1 MKVIICGAGQVG
13 FNIARHLASEQ
24 HDVTVIDRSHE
35 LIAKIQSSLDV
46 QALVGYASHPDL
58 LEQAGAR
65 DADMII
71 AVTLFDEVNM
81 VACQVAHSL
90 FGVPKKIARV
100 RAQNYLHSMWQDLF
114 SRDHMPIDVIISPE
128 IEVAQAVIRRLE
140 VPGAFDMVS
149 FCDGLVRAV
158 GVRLTEDCPVV
169 DTPLRQLTELFP
181 DLNIIVTS
189 IMRDGKLIIPSSDDQ
204 LLVGDNIYFVSEK
217 SHVERALSVF
227 GRDEEEARRVVI
239 VGGGNVGSYIAKN
252 LIKNNSK
259 IQVKII
265 EMNEEN
271 AKKNARDIP
280 NAIIL
285 KGDALDVDIQKEANV
300 KSAETIISVTNDD
313 KVNILSSLLAK
324 QAGCRRAITLINNHN
339 FGPMTY
345 SVGIDAF
352 VDPRQTTVSSILQH
366 MRRGRIRSLQNLAGG
381 AAEVLEAIALETS
394 PLVGKPLRDIR
405 LPAGIIIGS
414 VVRNG
419 EVIVPRGGTIIKPDD
434 IIVVFT
440 RLEMIKKVEDLF
452 SVRLEYF

>member
-24 HDVTVIDRSHE
+24 HDVTVIDRSPE

-46 QALVGYASHPDL
+46 QAIVGYASHPDL
-58 LEQAGAR
+58 LERAGAR

-81 VACQVAHSL
+81 MACQVAHSL
-90 FGVPKKIARV
+90 FDVPKKIARV
-100 RAQNYLHSMWQDLF
+100 RAQNYLKPMWQDLF

-128 IEVAQAVIRRLE
+128 LEVAEAVLRRLE
-140 VPGAFDMVS
+140 VPGAFDMVP
-149 FCDGLVRAV
+149 FCDDLVRAV
-158 GVRLTEDCPVV
+158 GVRLREDCPVV

-181 DLNIIVTS
+181 DLNIVVTS
-189 IMRDGKLIIPSSDDQ
+189 IIRDGKLIIPSSDDQ
-204 LLVGDNIYFVSEK
+204 LLVGDNIYFVAEK
-217 SHVERALSVF
+217 CHVERALSVF
-227 GRDEEEARRVVI
+227 GRDEEEARKIVI
-239 VGGGNVGSYIAKN
+239 VGGGNVGAYIAKR
-252 LIKNNSK
+252 LINNDSK

-265 EMNEEN
+265 EFNSDRAN
-271 AKKNARDIP
+271 AIAKDIP
-280 NAIIL
+280 NAIVL
-285 KGDALDVDIQKEANV
+285 NGDALDVDIQKEANV
-300 KSAETIISVTNDD
+300 KTAGTIISVTNDD

-324 QAGCRRAITLINNHN
+324 QAGCKRAITLINNHT
-339 FGPMTY
+339 FGPLTY

-394 PLVGKPLRDIR
+394 PLVGRPLREVR

-414 VVRNG
+414 VVRNN
-419 EVIVPRGGTIIKPDD
+419 EVIVPKGGTIIKPDD
-434 IIVVFT
+434 IVVVFT
-440 RLEMIKKVEDLF
+440 RLEMIKKVEELF

>member
-13 FNIARHLASEQ
+13 FNIARHLANEQ
-24 HDVTVIDRSHE
+24 HDVTVIDRSPE

-46 QALVGYASHPDL
+46 QAVVGYASHPDL
-58 LEQAGAR
+58 LDRAGAS

-90 FGVPKKIARV
+90 FNVPTKIARV
-100 RAQNYLHSMWQDLF
+100 RAQNYLHPMWQDLF
-114 SRDHMPIDVIISPE
+114 SRDNMPIDVIISPE
-128 IEVAQAVIRRLE
+128 IEVAHAAMRRLE
-140 VPGAFDMVS
+140 VPGAFDMVP

-158 GVRLTEDCPVV
+158 GVRLNEDCPVV

-181 DLNIIVTS
+181 DLNIVVT
-189 IMRDGKLIIPSSDDQ
+189 IIIRDGKLIIPSGHDQ

-217 SHVERALSVF
+217 TQVARALSVF

-239 VGGGNVGSYIAKN
+239 VGGGNVGSFIATK
-252 LIKNNSK
+252 LLETNSK
-259 IQVKII
+259 IQIKII
-265 EMNEEN
+265 EYNEER
-271 AKKNARDIP
+271 AMSIARDIP
-280 NAIIL
+280 RAVVL
-285 KGDALDVDIQKEANV
+285 HGDALDVDIQKEANV
-300 KSAETIISVTNDD
+300 KAAETIIAVTNDD

-324 QAGCRRAITLINNHN
+324 RAGCRRAITLINNHN
-339 FGPMTY
+339 FGPLTY

-381 AAEVLEAIALETS
+381 AAEVLEAVALETS
-394 PLVGKPLRDIR
+394 PLVGKLLRDIR
-405 LPAGIIIGS
+405 LPDGIIIGS
-414 VVRNG
+414 VVRG
-419 EVIVPRGGTIIKPDD
+419 EEVIVPKGGTVIKPDD
-434 IIVVFT
+434 IVVIFT
-440 RLEMIKKVEDLF
+440 RLEMIKKVEELF

>member
-1 MKVIICGAGQVG
+1 MKVIVCGAGQVG

-24 HDVTVIDRSHE
+24 HDVTVIDRSPD

-46 QALVGYASHPDL
+46 QAVVGYASHPDL
-58 LEQAGAR
+58 LEKAGAS

-100 RAQNYLHSMWQDLF
+100 RAQNYLDPVWQDLF

-128 IEVAQAVIRRLE
+128 IEVAQAAIRRLE
-140 VPGAFDMVS
+140 APGAFDMVP
-149 FCDGLVRAV
+149 FCDGRVRAV
-158 GVRLTEDCPVV
+158 GVRLKEDCPVV

-181 DLNIIVTS
+181 DLNIVVTS
-189 IMRDGKLIIPSSDDQ
+189 VLRDGKLIIPSSNDQ
-204 LLVGDNIYFVSEK
+204 LLVGDNIYFVSED

-227 GRDEEEARRVVI
+227 GRDEEEARRIVI
-239 VGGGNVGSYIAKN
+239 VGGGNVGAFIAKQ
-252 LIKNNSK
+252 LIDNNAK
-259 IQVKII
+259 IQLKII
-265 EMNEEN
+265 EQD
-271 AKKNARDIP
+271 AKQAKAVAKEIP
-280 NAIIL
+280 SAIVL
-285 KGDALDVDIQKEANV
+285 HGDALDVDIQKEANV
-300 KSAETIISVTNDD
+300 KAAETIIAVTNDD

-324 QAGCRRAITLINNHN
+324 QAGCRRAITLINNHSL
-339 FGPMTY
+339 GPLTY

-366 MRRGRIRSLQNLAGG
+366 MRRGRIRSLHTIAGG
-381 AAEVLEAIALETS
+381 AAEVLEAVALETS

-405 LPAGIIIGS
+405 LPEGIIVGS
-414 VVRNG
+414 VVRDTK
-419 EVIVPRGGTIIKPDD
+419 VIVPRGGTIIKPDD
-434 IIVVFT
+434 IVVVFS
-440 RLEMIKKVEDLF
+440 RQEKIRKVEELF

>member
-24 HDVTVIDRSHE
+24 HDVTVIDRSSE

-58 LEQAGAR
+58 LERAGAR

-100 RAQNYLHSMWQDLF
+100 RAQSYLKSMWQDLF

-149 FCDGLVRAV
+149 FCDGRVWAV
-158 GVRLTEDCPVV
+158 GVRLREDCPVV

-181 DLNIIVTS
+181 DLNIIVTT
-189 IMRDGKLIIPSSDDQ
+189 IIRDGKLIIPSSDDQ
-204 LLVGDNIYFVSEK
+204 LLVGDNIYFVSERN
-217 SHVERALSVF
+217 HVERALSVF
-227 GRDEEEARRVVI
+227 GRDEEEARKIVI
-239 VGGGNVGSYIAKN
+239 VGGGNVGAFIAEKLIDNDSKVQLKIIETDAETAITIAKN
-252 LIKNNSK
+252 LPK
-259 IQVKII
+259 
-265 EMNEEN
+265 
-271 AKKNARDIP
+271 
-280 NAIIL
+280 AIVL
-285 KGDALDVDIQKEANV
+285 HGDALDVDIQKEANV
-300 KSAETIISVTNDD
+300 KAAETIISVTNDD

-324 QAGCRRAITLINNHN
+324 QAGCRRAITLINNHT
-339 FGPMTY
+339 FGPLTY

-381 AAEVLEAIALETS
+381 AAEVLEAVALETS
-394 PLVGKPLRDIR
+394 PLVGRPLREVR

-414 VVRNG
+414 VIRG
-419 EVIVPRGGTIIKPDD
+419 DEVIVPKGGTIIKPDD
-434 IIVVFT
+434 IVVIFT

>member
-128 IEVAQAVIRRLE
+128 IEVAQAVLRRLE

-239 VGGGNVGSYIAKN
+239 VGGGNVGSYIAKH
-252 LIKNNSK
+252 LIENDPK

-265 EMNEEN
+265 EMDEEN

-280 NAIIL
+280 KAIIL

-300 KSAETIISVTNDD
+300 KSAETIIAVTNDD